1 MAEPTM
7 EQQVA
12 RLTAIED
19 IKQMKA
25 LYCAYCDDG
34 YDPEGIGALFVE
46 EGIWDGADFGR
57 YVGRAAIMEFF
68 GGISGDITFAG
79 HLVLNPIITVDGDTA
94 NGKWWLIMPCTTN
107 IEGKKEESEV
117 NGTFV
122 HKGLA
127 QRSFER
133 VWTITD
139 DTEVGS
145 VKFEDGLL
153 TVELGKVVPEHHK
166 RKDYI

>member
-1 MAEPTM
+1 MGEATL

-25 LYCAYCDDG
+25 LYCHYCDNG

-46 EGIWDGADFGR
+46 DGVWDGADFGR
-57 YVGRAAIMEFF
+57 HEGRAAIKEFF
-68 GGISGDITFAG
+68 AGISSDIVFAG

-107 IEGKKEESEV
+107 IDGNKEARWLAAEYDDDYVKVDGKWLFK
-117 NGTFV
+117 
-122 HKGLA
+122 HL
-127 QRSFER
+127 RL
-133 VWTITD
+133 D
-139 DTEVGS
+139 L
-145 VKFEDGLL
+145 KFFAPHLDGW
-153 TVELGKVVPEHHK
+153 VEQT
-166 RKDYI
+166 

>member
-1 MAEPTM
+1 MAELTM

-34 YDPEGIGALFVE
+34 YDPEAIGDLFVE
-46 EGIWDGADFGR
+46 DAILDGGDFGR
-57 YVGRAAIMEFF
+57 HVGRAAIMEFF

-94 NGKWWLIMPCTTN
+94 NGKCWLIMTCTTN
-107 IEGKKEESEV
+107 IEGKKEARW
-117 NGTFV
+117 
-122 HKGLA
+122 LA
-127 QRSFER
+127 AEY
-133 VWTITD
+133 D
-139 DTEVGS
+139 DDYVRQDGRWL
-145 VKFEDGLL
+145 VKHLRLDIKFFAPHLDGWAAM
-153 TVELGKVVPEHHK
+153 T
-166 RKDYI
+166 